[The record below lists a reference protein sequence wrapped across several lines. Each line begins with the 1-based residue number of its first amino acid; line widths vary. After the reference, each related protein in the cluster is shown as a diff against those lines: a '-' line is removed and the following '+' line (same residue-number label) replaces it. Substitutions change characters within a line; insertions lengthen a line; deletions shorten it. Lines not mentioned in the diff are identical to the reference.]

1 MAAKNPIIFLN
12 ITVENIEE
20 KSQVF
25 EILKH
30 VKPGWM
36 LADLVYNGFDT
47 GCVNGTKVFYQRKDD
62 KRDDAVI
69 VRVFSDGLGDANPRE
84 SEFLAMQIAHAAGC
98 FPTIHASFTNGVVYK
113 YAKGRVLCHKDLVK
127 PDVIADITHKV
138 YHLNHID
145 LESLTLLNRHGG
157 PAKLDGKTN
166 VLSRIKR
173 FVNNIPTELE
183 DQDRNKRFQDFRQ
196 KFSDEMLLAEYEFVK
211 QLYEDIQMPVVFSH
225 GDLHPHNMV
234 IDDESNEITFV
245 DLELTGF
252 SYGCWDLC
260 YLLSMKPFYD
270 AFGWTD
276 ESEPDISEVTRLM
289 YIKGYLAAMFKQ
301 SGKEAGQM
309 SDVYIEFMD
318 LQFKLQELSVQ
329 CFFMI
334 GGLGAAALP
343 RVDTTLI
350 ILLANEKYTALKYSI
365 NDIKA
370 RYVELKQTLR
380 HLDFSNKT
388 GRMEFWLLDFVRTF
402 DIVQDTSKLL
412 KIDLR
417 ICYNLLVLHTCLLY
431 SWPGSSFINFN
442 M

>member
-30 VKPGWM
+30 VKPGWV
-36 LADLVYNGFDT
+36 LEDLVYNGFDT

-98 FPTIHASFTNGVVYK
+98 FPAIHASFTNGVVYK

-127 PDVIADITHKV
+127 PDVIADITRKV
-138 YHLNHID
+138 YHLNHIN
-145 LESLTLLNRHGG
+145 LESVTLLNRQGG
-157 PAKLDGKTN
+157 PAKLDGKAN

-173 FVNNIPTELE
+173 FIHNIPTELE
-183 DQDRNKRFQDFRQ
+183 DPDRNNRFQDFRQ

-225 GDLHPHNMV
+225 GDLHPHNMI

-245 DLELTGF
+245 DMELTGF
-252 SYGCWDLC
+252 SYGCWDLS
-260 YLLSMKPFYD
+260 YLLSAKPFYD

-276 ESEPDISEVTRLM
+276 KAEPDISEATRRM
-289 YIKGYLAAMFKQ
+289 YIKGYLAAMFKEM
-301 SGKEAGQM
+301 GKEAGQM
-309 SDVYIEFMD
+309 SDLDIEFMD
-318 LQFKLQELSVQ
+318 LQFKLEELSVQ

-334 GGLGAAALP
+334 AGLGAAALP

-370 RYVELKQTLR
+370 RYVELKQALR

-388 GRMEFWLLDFVRTF
+388 GRMEFWFLDFMRIC
-402 DIVQDTSKLL
+402 DIVQESRYV
-412 KIDLR
+412 KIIEIR
-417 ICYNLLVLHTCLLY
+417 
-431 SWPGSSFINFN
+431 S
-442 M
+442 